1 MTTSTFGDL
10 DGTPIKSAAIKLS
23 GQGTITRRLGDDE
36 PVAFI
41 VYGHA
46 GLPLIKSVEEELV
59 RIHPLKATYI
69 AELTPALV
77 KAIAGKRTT
86 HTILDAVREAYDG
99 TQGIAR
105 LPMPADDDAAL
116 ELEEELAAGEAE
128 EDLEEPDADG

>member
-1 MTTSTFGDL
+1 MPNRFGEL
-10 DGTPIKSAAIKLS
+10 DGTPIDRAAIKLAGGGS
-23 GQGTITRRLGDDE
+23 ITRRLTDDE

-46 GLPLIKSVEEELV
+46 GLPAIKSIDDELV

-69 AELTPALV
+69 AELTPELV

-86 HTILDAVREAYDG
+86 HTILDAVREVYDG

-105 LPMPADDDAAL
+105 LPMPSDEDL
-116 ELEEELAAGEAE
+116 EALEEELAAVE
-128 EDLEEPDADG
+128 EDDPRG